1 MPGFRGFG
9 ISAFTFL
16 AYTFGLSMAGMSRR
30 TIGRAEVYPSLKRS
44 LELLVILR
52 LCVPPR

>member
-1 MPGFRGFG
+1 V
-9 ISAFTFL
+9 
-16 AYTFGLSMAGMSRR
+16 
-30 TIGRAEVYPSLKRS
+30 AEVYPSLKRS